1 MPGETNNPFRQ
12 VALVLI
18 SLTIIVLGV
27 ASNQATSKSEAETT
41 TTPKNTVVSYNPPM
55 GADTSQ
61 STAQPNTLTTTPTI
75 DTTTGNNQTTVTP
88 ATPDWEQLS
97 NSLELISQLA
107 KLSTI
112 SFAYNNFDIKLP
124 GIGLVGAPTTGNTSI
139 SLPTT
144 LDTSPAAPSVTP
156 QTSTPTTPPTTNK
169 LVSAVK
175 IMTGYS
181 RWENFKTKFREA
193 EQKYAGTGKCM
204 IDISS
209 FGFGCLATW

>member
-1 MPGETNNPFRQ
+1 MPEETNNPFRQ

-27 ASNQATSKSEAETT
+27 AYNQATSKSEAETT
-41 TTPKNTVVSYNPPM
+41 TPKKTVVSYNPPM
-55 GADTSQ
+55 GAGTSQ
-61 STAQPNTLTTTPTI
+61 STAQTNTQTTTPTTI
-75 DTTTGNNQTTVTP
+75 TPDTTTDNNQTTVTP

-97 NSLELISQLA
+97 NSLDLISQLA

-124 GIGLVGAPTTGNTSI
+124 GIGLVSVPATDNLSTN
-139 SLPTT
+139 LPT
-144 LDTSPAAPSVTP
+144 LDTSPAAPATVTP
-156 QTSTPTTPPTTNK
+156 QTNTPTTNK

-175 IMTGYS
+175 IITGYS
-181 RWENFKTKFREA
+181 QWEKFKTKFREA

-204 IDISS
+204 IDIS
-209 FGFGCLATW
+209 GFGCLATW